1 MQSNV
6 KNNAKQRTSG
16 KLVGGITGREHLCL
30 SPLFPIFRRRRY
42 LFRRLLLGAVALVCS
57 IPPPTLAA
65 QGHGATVSAAP
76 GTLIRWEVPGAK
88 RCSMKGRSWAAL
100 EGTCYYPVDLLQK
113 PALIT
118 IALWGSG
125 HREFA
130 RISVEPYEYGT
141 EEIDLPDIPQ
151 AHPSPEDL
159 KRDSRDQALLSKV
172 WKRKEGLAEF
182 TLPLGAPARPLPAGK
197 SFGVKRVFNGK
208 PASQPHTGSDYAT
221 PVGTPVLAVADG
233 TVVVAEDLFFEGNA
247 VFIDHGDGLVSMCFH
262 LSEIKVQ
269 AGQEVKK
276 GQTLGRVGST
286 GRATGP
292 HLFFG
297 VRWHNARINPQF
309 LLEDPGKIPA
319 VNRVSP

>member
-1 MQSNV
+1 MV
-6 KNNAKQRTSG
+6 
-16 KLVGGITGREHLCL
+16 
-30 SPLFPIFRRRRY
+30 IFRC
-42 LFRRLLLGAVALVCS
+42 RLLLGALVLVCS
-57 IPPPTLAA
+57 ISPLALAA
-65 QGHGATVSAAP
+65 QAHGATISAAP
-76 GTLIRWEVPGAK
+76 GTLVRWTAPGAK

-100 EGTCYYPVDLLQK
+100 QGTCYYPVDLLQK

-125 HREFA
+125 RKEFA
-130 RISVEPYEYGT
+130 RISVEPYDYGT

-159 KRDSRDQALLSKV
+159 KRDSRDQVMLSKV
-172 WKRKEGLAEF
+172 WKGKEGPAQF
-182 TLPLGAPARPLPAGK
+182 TLPLGAPAKPLPPGK

-221 PVGTPVLAVADG
+221 SLGTPVLAVADG
-233 TVVVAEDLFFEGNA
+233 TVVVAEDMFFEGNA
-247 VFIDHGDGLVSMCFH
+247 VFIDHGDGLISMCFH

-269 AGQEVKK
+269 TGQEVKK
-276 GQTLGRVGST
+276 GHTLGRVGST

-297 VRWHNARINPQF
+297 VRWHDSRIDPQF

-319 VNRVSP
+319 VNRVSR

>member
-151 AHPSPEDL
+151 ANPSPEDL
-159 KRDSRDQALLSKV
+159 KRDSRDQVLLSKV
-172 WKRKEGLAEF
+172 WKRKEGPAEF
-182 TLPLGAPARPLPAGK
+182 ALPLGAPARPLPAGK

-208 PASQPHTGSDYAT
+208 PAAQLHTGSDYAT

>member
-1 MQSNV
+1 LQEEFKV
-6 KNNAKQRTSG
+6 VI
-16 KLVGGITGREHLCL
+16 LL
-30 SPLFPIFRRRRY
+30 
-42 LFRRLLLGAVALVCS
+42 RRLLLGAVALVFS
-57 IPPPTLAA
+57 MPLPALFA

-76 GTLIRWEVPGAK
+76 GTLVRWTAPGAK

-151 AHPSPEDL
+151 ANPSPEDL
-159 KRDSRDQALLSKV
+159 KRDSRDQVLLSKV
-172 WKRKEGLAEF
+172 WKRKEGPAEF

-208 PASQPHTGSDYAT
+208 PASQLHTGSDYAT

-297 VRWHNARINPQF
+297 VRWHDARINPQF
-309 LLEDPGKIPA
+309 LLEDPRKIPA
-319 VNRVSP
+319 VKPSVTIN

>member
-1 MQSNV
+1 MV
-6 KNNAKQRTSG
+6 ILLR
-16 KLVGGITGREHLCL
+16 
-30 SPLFPIFRRRRY
+30 P
-42 LFRRLLLGAVALVCS
+42 LLLGAVVLVCS
-57 IPPPTLAA
+57 IPPPALARKR
-65 QGHGATVSAAP
+65 QGAEVSAAP
-76 GTLIRWEVPGAK
+76 GTLVRWAAPGAK

-100 EGTCYYPVDLLQK
+100 KGTCYYPVDLLQK

-118 IALWGSG
+118 ITLWSPG

-130 RISVEPYEYGT
+130 RISVKPYEYGT

-151 AHPSPEDL
+151 AHPSSEDL
-159 KRDSRDQALLSKV
+159 KRNSREQALLSKV
-172 WKRKEGLAEF
+172 WKRKDRPAEF

-197 SFGVKRVFNGK
+197 SFGVKRVVNGK

-233 TVVVAEDLFFEGNA
+233 TVVVAQDLFFEGNA

-262 LSEIKVQ
+262 LAEIKVRG
-269 AGQEVKK
+269 GQKVKK

-297 VRWHNARINPQF
+297 VRWHGARINPQF
-309 LLEDPGKIPA
+309 LLDDPGKIPV
-319 VNRVSP
+319 VNRVLP